1 MDYYYN
7 NKQSKRRNKTMKTLM
22 KTLIITIA
30 LATSMVAFGK
40 QFKYSDV
47 YELQKHHIESYGI
60 DTNKT
65 YELKDIKAISTSF
78 KQSFVESEYFND
90 DFTLNYFNNIKNAF
104 YLNNLDAKKFPKTL
118 NAVISTYSPA
128 KKTLCLKYELF
139 DLNFDKISAND
150 LIEYL
155 KSGEFKS
162 SDIQKINES
171 LKNAGL
177 KVVKKWLRKNGKSFV
192 AKKDA
197 KGNIIDNPLTAP
209 MKELTDALNGAKYA
223 GINEWSAKYG
233 ANWETVEFPWLLS
246 DEKLAELKDNILID
260 EEKFSDENV
269 KQLRVSLG
277 VDGFNAFVKLY
288 NEGTETET
296 SEK

>member
-1 MDYYYN
+1 
-7 NKQSKRRNKTMKTLM
+7 MKKLM
-22 KTLIITIA
+22 MTTIA
-30 LATSMVAFGK
+30 FAASIVAFGQ

-47 YELQKHHIESYGI
+47 YVLAEPHLQWLKAKNI

-65 YELKDIKAISTSF
+65 YELEDIKAISTSF
-78 KQSFVESEYFND
+78 KQRFVESEYFND

-177 KVVKKWLRKNGKSFV
+177 KVVKIWIRKQGKSFV
-192 AKKDA
+192 AKKDS

-223 GINEWSAKYG
+223 GINEWSTKYG
-233 ANWETVEFPWLLS
+233 ANWETVELPWLLS
-246 DEKLAELKDNILID
+246 DEKIGVLKEEILID
-260 EEKFSDENV
+260 DQSFSDENV
-269 KQLRVSLG
+269 KQLRIALG
-277 VDGFNAFVKLY
+277 VDKFNAFVKLY
-288 NEGTETET
+288 NDGV
-296 SEK
+296 SE

>member
-1 MDYYYN
+1 
-7 NKQSKRRNKTMKTLM
+7 MKKLM
-22 KTLIITIA
+22 ITTIA
-30 LATSMVAFGK
+30 FAASIVAFGQ

-47 YELQKHHIESYGI
+47 YVLGDSHLQQLKTMNI

-65 YELKDIKAISTSF
+65 YELEDIKAISTSF
-78 KQSFVESEYFND
+78 KQNFVESEYFND
-90 DFTLNYFNNIKNAF
+90 DFTLNYFNNVKSAY
-104 YLNNLDAKKFPKTL
+104 YLKNLDAKKFPKTF

-128 KKTLCLKYELF
+128 KKTLCLKNELF
-139 DLNFDKISAND
+139 DLDFDKISAND

-223 GINEWSAKYG
+223 GLNEWSTKYG
-233 ANWETVEFPWLLS
+233 ANWETIELPWLLS
-246 DEKLAELKDNILID
+246 DEKIGVLKEEILID
-260 EEKFSDENV
+260 DQSFSDENV
-269 KQLRVSLG
+269 KQLRIALG
-277 VDGFNAFVKLY
+277 VDKFNAFVKLY
-288 NEGTETET
+288 NDGV
-296 SEK
+296 SE

>member
-1 MDYYYN
+1 
-7 NKQSKRRNKTMKTLM
+7 MKKLM
-22 KTLIITIA
+22 ITTIA
-30 LATSMVAFGK
+30 FAASIVAFGQ

-47 YELQKHHIESYGI
+47 YVLGDSHLQQLKTMNI

-65 YELKDIKAISTSF
+65 YELGDIKAISTSF

-233 ANWETVEFPWLLS
+233 ANWETVELPWLLS
-246 DEKLAELKDNILID
+246 DEKIGVLKEEILID
-260 EEKFSDENV
+260 DQSFSDENV
-269 KQLRVSLG
+269 KQLRIALG
-277 VDGFNAFVKLY
+277 VDKFNAFVKLY
-288 NEGTETET
+288 NDGV
-296 SEK
+296 SE

>member
-1 MDYYYN
+1 
-7 NKQSKRRNKTMKTLM
+7 MKKLM
-22 KTLIITIA
+22 MTTIA
-30 LATSMVAFGK
+30 LATSMVAFGQ

-47 YELQKHHIESYGI
+47 YTLNDSNLQQLKTMNI

-65 YELKDIKAISTSF
+65 YELGDIKAISTPF
-78 KQSFVESEYFND
+78 KQSFVESEYIND

-233 ANWETVEFPWLLS
+233 ANWETVELPWLLS
-246 DEKLAELKDNILID
+246 DEKIGVLKEEILID
-260 EEKFSDENV
+260 DQSFSDENV
-269 KQLRVSLG
+269 KQLRIALG
-277 VDGFNAFVKLY
+277 VDKFNAFVKLY
-288 NEGTETET
+288 NDGV
-296 SEK
+296 SE

>member
-1 MDYYYN
+1 
-7 NKQSKRRNKTMKTLM
+7 MKKLM
-22 KTLIITIA
+22 MTTIA
-30 LATSMVAFGK
+30 FAASIVAFGQ

-47 YELQKHHIESYGI
+47 YVLGDAHLQQLKTMNI

-65 YELKDIKAISTSF
+65 YELEDIKAISTSF

-233 ANWETVEFPWLLS
+233 ANWETVKLPWLLS
-246 DEKLAELKDNILID
+246 DEKIDVLKEEILID
-260 EEKFSDENV
+260 DQSFSDENI
-269 KQLRVSLG
+269 KQLRVALG
-277 VDGFNAFVKLY
+277 VDGFNTFVKLY
-288 NEGTETET
+288 NDGV
-296 SEK
+296 SE

>member
-1 MDYYYN
+1 
-7 NKQSKRRNKTMKTLM
+7 MKKLM
-22 KTLIITIA
+22 MTTIA
-30 LATSMVAFGK
+30 FAASIVAFGQ

-47 YELQKHHIESYGI
+47 YVLGDSHLQQLKTLNI

-65 YELKDIKAISTSF
+65 YELEDIKAISTSF

-139 DLNFDKISAND
+139 DLDFNINKISAND

-233 ANWETVEFPWLLS
+233 ANWETVELPWLLS
-246 DEKLAELKDNILID
+246 DEKIGVLKEEILID
-260 EEKFSDENV
+260 DQSFSDENV
-269 KQLRVSLG
+269 KQLRIALG
-277 VDGFNAFVKLY
+277 VDKFNAFVKLY
-288 NEGTETET
+288 NDGV
-296 SEK
+296 SE

>member
-1 MDYYYN
+1 
-7 NKQSKRRNKTMKTLM
+7 MKKLM
-22 KTLIITIA
+22 MTTIA
-30 LATSMVAFGK
+30 FAASIVAFGQ

-47 YELQKHHIESYGI
+47 YVLGDSHLQQLKTMNI

-177 KVVKKWLRKNGKSFV
+177 KVVKIWIRKQGKSFV

-223 GINEWSAKYG
+223 GINEWSTKYG

-246 DEKLAELKDNILID
+246 DEKIAELKDNILID

>member
-1 MDYYYN
+1 
-7 NKQSKRRNKTMKTLM
+7 MKKIMIT
-22 KTLIITIA
+22 TIA
-30 LATSMVAFGK
+30 FAASIVAFGQ

-47 YELQKHHIESYGI
+47 YVLGDSHLQQLKTMNI

-65 YELKDIKAISTSF
+65 YELEDIKAISTSF

-209 MKELTDALNGAKYA
+209 MKELTDTLNGAKYA
-223 GINEWSAKYG
+223 GLNEWSTKYG
-233 ANWETVEFPWLLS
+233 ANWETVELPWLLS
-246 DEKLAELKDNILID
+246 DEKIGVLKEEILID
-260 EEKFSDENV
+260 DQSFSDENV
-269 KQLRVSLG
+269 KQLRIALG
-277 VDGFNAFVKLY
+277 VDKFNAFVKLY
-288 NEGTETET
+288 NDGV
-296 SEK
+296 SE

>member
-1 MDYYYN
+1 
-7 NKQSKRRNKTMKTLM
+7 MKKLM
-22 KTLIITIA
+22 MTTIA
-30 LATSMVAFGK
+30 FAASIVAFGQ

-47 YELQKHHIESYGI
+47 YVLGDSHLQQLKTMNI

-65 YELKDIKAISTSF
+65 YELEDIKAISTSF

-90 DFTLNYFNNIKNAF
+90 DFTLNYFNNVKSAF
-104 YLNNLDAKKFPKTL
+104 YLKNLDAKKFPKTL

-139 DLNFDKISAND
+139 DLDFNINKISAND

-177 KVVKKWLRKNGKSFV
+177 KVVKIWIRKQGKSFV
-192 AKKDA
+192 AKKDS

-223 GINEWSAKYG
+223 GINEWSTKYG

>member
-1 MDYYYN
+1 
-7 NKQSKRRNKTMKTLM
+7 MKKLM
-22 KTLIITIA
+22 MTTIA
-30 LATSMVAFGK
+30 FAASIVAFGQ

-47 YELQKHHIESYGI
+47 YVLGDSHLQQLKTLNI

-65 YELKDIKAISTSF
+65 YELEDIKAISTSF

-90 DFTLNYFNNIKNAF
+90 DFTLNYFNNVKNAF

-128 KKTLCLKYELF
+128 KKTLCLKYKLF

-192 AKKDA
+192 AKKDS

-223 GINEWSAKYG
+223 GINEWSTKYG
-233 ANWETVEFPWLLS
+233 ANWETVELPWLLS
-246 DEKLAELKDNILID
+246 DEKIGVLKEEILID
-260 EEKFSDENV
+260 DQSFSDENV
-269 KQLRVSLG
+269 KQLRIALG
-277 VDGFNAFVKLY
+277 VDKFNAFVKLY
-288 NEGTETET
+288 NDGV
-296 SEK
+296 SE

>member
-1 MDYYYN
+1 
-7 NKQSKRRNKTMKTLM
+7 MKKLM
-22 KTLIITIA
+22 MTTIA
-30 LATSMVAFGK
+30 FAASIVAFGQ

-47 YELQKHHIESYGI
+47 YVLGDAHLQQLKTMNI

-65 YELKDIKAISTSF
+65 YELEDIKAISTSF

-277 VDGFNAFVKLY
+277 VDGFNAFVKIY

>member
-1 MDYYYN
+1 
-7 NKQSKRRNKTMKTLM
+7 MKKLM
-22 KTLIITIA
+22 MTTIA
-30 LATSMVAFGK
+30 FAASIVAFGQ

-47 YELQKHHIESYGI
+47 YVLGDAHLQQLKTMNI

-65 YELKDIKAISTSF
+65 YELEDIKAISTSF

-90 DFTLNYFNNIKNAF
+90 DFTLNYFDNIKNAF

-233 ANWETVEFPWLLS
+233 ANWETVELPWLLS
-246 DEKLAELKDNILID
+246 DEKIGVLKEEILID
-260 EEKFSDENV
+260 DQSFSDENV
-269 KQLRVSLG
+269 KQLRIALG
-277 VDGFNAFVKLY
+277 VDKFNAFVKLY
-288 NEGTETET
+288 NDGV
-296 SEK
+296 SE

>member
-1 MDYYYN
+1 
-7 NKQSKRRNKTMKTLM
+7 MKKLM
-22 KTLIITIA
+22 ITTIA
-30 LATSMVAFGK
+30 FAASIVAFGQ

-47 YELQKHHIESYGI
+47 YVLGDSHLQQLKAMNI

-65 YELKDIKAISTSF
+65 YELEDIKAISTSL

-177 KVVKKWLRKNGKSFV
+177 KAVKKWLRKNGKSFV

-209 MKELTDALNGAKYA
+209 MKELTDTLNGAKYA
-223 GINEWSAKYG
+223 GINEWSTKYG

>member
-1 MDYYYN
+1 
-7 NKQSKRRNKTMKTLM
+7 MKKLM
-22 KTLIITIA
+22 ITTIA
-30 LATSMVAFGK
+30 IAASMVAFGQ

-47 YELQKHHIESYGI
+47 YMLGDANLQQLKTMNI

-65 YELKDIKAISTSF
+65 YELGDIKAISSSF

-90 DFTLNYFNNIKNAF
+90 DFTLNYFNNVKNAY
-104 YLNNLDAKKFPKTL
+104 YLKNLDAKKFPKTF

-128 KKTLCLKYELF
+128 KKTLCLKNGLF
-139 DLNFDKISAND
+139 DLDLTKISAND

-177 KVVKKWLRKNGKSFV
+177 KAVKIWIRKKGKSFV

-223 GINEWSAKYG
+223 GLNEWSTKYG
-233 ANWETVEFPWLLS
+233 ANWKTVELPWLLS
-246 DEKLAELKDNILID
+246 DEKIGVLKEEILID
-260 EEKFSDENV
+260 EQSFSDENI
-269 KQLRVSLG
+269 KQLRVALG
-277 VDGFNAFVKLY
+277 VDRFNAFVKLY
-288 NEGTETET
+288 NDGV
-296 SEK
+296 SE

>member
-1 MDYYYN
+1 
-7 NKQSKRRNKTMKTLM
+7 MKKLM
-22 KTLIITIA
+22 MTTIA
-30 LATSMVAFGK
+30 LATSMVAFGQ

-47 YELQKHHIESYGI
+47 YTLNDSNLQQLKTMNI

-65 YELKDIKAISTSF
+65 YELGDIKAISTPF
-78 KQSFVESEYFND
+78 KQSFVESEYIND

-139 DLNFDKISAND
+139 DLDFNINKISAND

-192 AKKDA
+192 AKKDS

-223 GINEWSAKYG
+223 GLNEWSTKYG
-233 ANWETVEFPWLLS
+233 ANWETVELPWLLS
-246 DEKLAELKDNILID
+246 DEKIGVLKEEILID
-260 EEKFSDENV
+260 DQSFSDENV
-269 KQLRVSLG
+269 KQLRIALG
-277 VDGFNAFVKLY
+277 VDKFNAFVKLY
-288 NEGTETET
+288 NDGV
-296 SEK
+296 SE

>member
-1 MDYYYN
+1 
-7 NKQSKRRNKTMKTLM
+7 MKKLM
-22 KTLIITIA
+22 ITTIA
-30 LATSMVAFGK
+30 FAASIVAFGQ

-47 YELQKHHIESYGI
+47 YVLGDSHLQQLKTMNI

-65 YELKDIKAISTSF
+65 YELEDIKSISTSF

-209 MKELTDALNGAKYA
+209 MKELTDTLNGAKYA
-223 GINEWSAKYG
+223 GLNEWSTKYG
-233 ANWETVEFPWLLS
+233 ANWETVELPWLLS
-246 DEKLAELKDNILID
+246 DEKIGVLKEEILID
-260 EEKFSDENV
+260 DQSFSDENV
-269 KQLRVSLG
+269 KQLRIALG
-277 VDGFNAFVKLY
+277 VDKFNAFVKLY
-288 NEGTETET
+288 NDGV
-296 SEK
+296 SE

>member
-1 MDYYYN
+1 
-7 NKQSKRRNKTMKTLM
+7 MK
-22 KTLIITIA
+22 IWIR
-30 LATSMVAFGK
+30 
-40 QFKYSDV
+40 
-47 YELQKHHIESYGI
+47 
-60 DTNKT
+60 
-65 YELKDIKAISTSF
+65 
-78 KQSFVESEYFND
+78 
-90 DFTLNYFNNIKNAF
+90 
-104 YLNNLDAKKFPKTL
+104 KK
-118 NAVISTYSPA
+118 
-128 KKTLCLKYELF
+128 
-139 DLNFDKISAND
+139 
-150 LIEYL
+150 
-155 KSGEFKS
+155 
-162 SDIQKINES
+162 
-171 LKNAGL
+171 
-177 KVVKKWLRKNGKSFV
+177 GKSFV
-192 AKKDA
+192 AKKDS

>member
-1 MDYYYN
+1 
-7 NKQSKRRNKTMKTLM
+7 MKKLM
-22 KTLIITIA
+22 ITTIA
-30 LATSMVAFGK
+30 IAASMVAFGQ

-47 YELQKHHIESYGI
+47 YVLGDSHLQQLKTMNI

-65 YELKDIKAISTSF
+65 YELGDIKVISTPF
-78 KQSFVESEYFND
+78 KQSFVETEYFND
-90 DFTLNYFNNIKNAF
+90 DFTLNYFNNVKNAF
-104 YLNNLDAKKFPKTL
+104 YLKNLDAKKFPKTF
-118 NAVISTYSPA
+118 NAVISTYSPT
-128 KKTLCLKYELF
+128 KKALCLKYELF
-139 DLNFDKISAND
+139 DLELNKISAND

-162 SDIQKINES
+162 SDIQTINES

-177 KVVKKWLRKNGKSFV
+177 KAVKIWIRKKGKSFV

-223 GINEWSAKYG
+223 GLNEWSTKFG
-233 ANWETVEFPWLLS
+233 ANWETVELPWLLS
-246 DEKLAELKDNILID
+246 DEKIGVLKEEILID
-260 EEKFSDENV
+260 EQSFSDENI
-269 KQLRVSLG
+269 KQLRIALG

-288 NEGTETET
+288 NDGV
-296 SEK
+296 SE

>member
-1 MDYYYN
+1 
-7 NKQSKRRNKTMKTLM
+7 MKKLM
-22 KTLIITIA
+22 MTTIA
-30 LATSMVAFGK
+30 FAASIVAFGQ

-47 YELQKHHIESYGI
+47 YTLNDSNLQQLKTMNI

-90 DFTLNYFNNIKNAF
+90 DFTLNYFNNVKSAF
-104 YLNNLDAKKFPKTL
+104 YLKNLDVKKFPKTF
-118 NAVISTYSPA
+118 NAIISTYSPA

-139 DLNFDKISAND
+139 DLDFNINKISAND

-192 AKKDA
+192 AKKDD

-209 MKELTDALNGAKYA
+209 MKELTDALNGAKYT
-223 GINEWSAKYG
+223 GLNEWSAKYG
-233 ANWETVEFPWLLS
+233 ANWKTVELPWLLS
-246 DEKLAELKDNILID
+246 DEKIGVLKEEILID
-260 EEKFSDENV
+260 DQSFSDENV
-269 KQLRVSLG
+269 KQLRIALG
-277 VDGFNAFVKLY
+277 VDKFNAFVKLY
-288 NEGTETET
+288 NDGV
-296 SEK
+296 SE

>member
-1 MDYYYN
+1 
-7 NKQSKRRNKTMKTLM
+7 MKKLM
-22 KTLIITIA
+22 MTTIA
-30 LATSMVAFGK
+30 FAASIVAFGQ

-47 YELQKHHIESYGI
+47 YVLGDAHLQQLKTMNI

-65 YELKDIKAISTSF
+65 YELEDIKAISTSF

-90 DFTLNYFNNIKNAF
+90 DFTLNYFNNVKDAF

-223 GINEWSAKYG
+223 GLNEWSTKYG
-233 ANWETVEFPWLLS
+233 ANWETVELPWLLS
-246 DEKLAELKDNILID
+246 DEKIGVLKEEILID
-260 EEKFSDENV
+260 DQSFSDENV
-269 KQLRVSLG
+269 KQLRIALG
-277 VDGFNAFVKLY
+277 VDKFNAFVKLY
-288 NEGTETET
+288 NDGV
-296 SEK
+296 SE

>member
-1 MDYYYN
+1 
-7 NKQSKRRNKTMKTLM
+7 MKKLM
-22 KTLIITIA
+22 ITTIA
-30 LATSMVAFGK
+30 FAASIVAFGQ

-47 YELQKHHIESYGI
+47 YVLGNAHLQQLKTLNI

-65 YELKDIKAISTSF
+65 YELEDIKAISTSF

-233 ANWETVEFPWLLS
+233 ANWETVELPWLLS
-246 DEKLAELKDNILID
+246 DEKIGVLKEEILID
-260 EEKFSDENV
+260 DQSFSDENV
-269 KQLRVSLG
+269 KQLRIALG
-277 VDGFNAFVKLY
+277 VDKFNAFVKLY
-288 NEGTETET
+288 NDGV
-296 SEK
+296 SE

>member
-22 KTLIITIA
+22 KTLIITIS
-30 LATSMVAFGK
+30 LATSMVAFGQ

-47 YELQKHHIESYGI
+47 YVLGDSHLQQLKTLNI

-65 YELKDIKAISTSF
+65 YELEDIKAISTSF

-233 ANWETVEFPWLLS
+233 ANWETVELPWLLS
-246 DEKLAELKDNILID
+246 DEKIGVLKEEILID
-260 EEKFSDENV
+260 DQSFSNENV
-269 KQLRVSLG
+269 KQLRIALG
-277 VDGFNAFVKLY
+277 VDKFNAFVKLY
-288 NEGTETET
+288 NDGV
-296 SEK
+296 SE

>member
-1 MDYYYN
+1 
-7 NKQSKRRNKTMKTLM
+7 MKKLM
-22 KTLIITIA
+22 MTTIA
-30 LATSMVAFGK
+30 FAASIVAFGQ

-47 YELQKHHIESYGI
+47 YVLGDAHLQQLKTMNI

-65 YELKDIKAISTSF
+65 YELEDIKAISTSF

-177 KVVKKWLRKNGKSFV
+177 KVVKKWIRKQGKSFV
-192 AKKDA
+192 AKKDS

-233 ANWETVEFPWLLS
+233 ANWETVELPWLLS
-246 DEKLAELKDNILID
+246 DEKIGVLKEEILID
-260 EEKFSDENV
+260 DQSFSDENV
-269 KQLRVSLG
+269 KQLRIALG
-277 VDGFNAFVKLY
+277 VDKFNAFVKLY
-288 NEGTETET
+288 NDGV
-296 SEK
+296 SE

>member
-1 MDYYYN
+1 
-7 NKQSKRRNKTMKTLM
+7 MKKLM
-22 KTLIITIA
+22 MTTIA
-30 LATSMVAFGK
+30 FAASIVAFGQ

-47 YELQKHHIESYGI
+47 YVLAEPHLQWLKAKNI

-65 YELKDIKAISTSF
+65 YELEDIKAISTSF

-90 DFTLNYFNNIKNAF
+90 DFTLNYFNNVKNAF

-128 KKTLCLKYELF
+128 KKTLCLKNELF
-139 DLNFDKISAND
+139 DLDFDKISAND

-233 ANWETVEFPWLLS
+233 ANWETVELPWLLS
-246 DEKLAELKDNILID
+246 DEKIDVLKEEILID
-260 EEKFSDENV
+260 DQSFSDENV
-269 KQLRVSLG
+269 KQLRVALG
-277 VDGFNAFVKLY
+277 VDKFNAFVKLY
-288 NEGTETET
+288 NDGV
-296 SEK
+296 SE

>member
-1 MDYYYN
+1 
-7 NKQSKRRNKTMKTLM
+7 MKKLM
-22 KTLIITIA
+22 MTTIA
-30 LATSMVAFGK
+30 FAASIVAFGQ

-47 YELQKHHIESYGI
+47 YVLGDAHLQQLKTMNI

-65 YELKDIKAISTSF
+65 YELEDIKAISTSF

-296 SEK
+296 SEQ

>member
-1 MDYYYN
+1 
-7 NKQSKRRNKTMKTLM
+7 MKKLM
-22 KTLIITIA
+22 MTTIA
-30 LATSMVAFGK
+30 FAASIVAFGQ

-47 YELQKHHIESYGI
+47 YVLGDSHLQQLKTMNI

-65 YELKDIKAISTSF
+65 YELGDIKAISTSF

-233 ANWETVEFPWLLS
+233 ANWETVELPWLLS
-246 DEKLAELKDNILID
+246 DEKIDVLKEEILID
-260 EEKFSDENV
+260 DQSFSDENI
-269 KQLRVSLG
+269 KQLRVALG

-288 NEGTETET
+288 NDGV
-296 SEK
+296 SE

>member
-1 MDYYYN
+1 
-7 NKQSKRRNKTMKTLM
+7 MKKLM
-22 KTLIITIA
+22 MTTIA
-30 LATSMVAFGK
+30 FAASIVAFGQ

-47 YELQKHHIESYGI
+47 YVLGDSHLQQLKTMNI

-65 YELKDIKAISTSF
+65 YELEDIKAISTSF

-233 ANWETVEFPWLLS
+233 ANWETVELPWLLS
-246 DEKLAELKDNILID
+246 DEKIGVLKEEILID
-260 EEKFSDENV
+260 DQSFSDENV
-269 KQLRVSLG
+269 KQLRIALG
-277 VDGFNAFVKLY
+277 VDKFNAFVKLY
-288 NEGTETET
+288 NDGV
-296 SEK
+296 SE

>member
-1 MDYYYN
+1 
-7 NKQSKRRNKTMKTLM
+7 MKKLM
-22 KTLIITIA
+22 ITTIA
-30 LATSMVAFGK
+30 IAASMVAFGQ

-47 YELQKHHIESYGI
+47 YVLGDSHLQQLKTMNI

-65 YELKDIKAISTSF
+65 YELKDIKAIGTYF

-90 DFTLNYFNNIKNAF
+90 DFTLNYFNNVKNAY
-104 YLNNLDAKKFPKTL
+104 YLKNLDAKKFPKTF

-139 DLNFDKISAND
+139 DLDLNKISAND

-223 GINEWSAKYG
+223 GLNEWSTKYG
-233 ANWETVEFPWLLS
+233 ANWKTVELPWLLS
-246 DEKLAELKDNILID
+246 DEKIGVLKEEILID
-260 EEKFSDENV
+260 EQSFSDENI
-269 KQLRVSLG
+269 KQLRVALG

-288 NEGTETET
+288 NDGV
-296 SEK
+296 SE

>member
-1 MDYYYN
+1 
-7 NKQSKRRNKTMKTLM
+7 MKKLM
-22 KTLIITIA
+22 ITTIA
-30 LATSMVAFGK
+30 FAASIVAFGQ

-47 YELQKHHIESYGI
+47 YVLGDSHLQQLKAMNI

-65 YELKDIKAISTSF
+65 YELEDIKAISTSF

-209 MKELTDALNGAKYA
+209 MKELTDTLNGAKYA
-223 GINEWSAKYG
+223 GLNEWSTKYG
-233 ANWETVEFPWLLS
+233 ANWETVELPWLLS
-246 DEKLAELKDNILID
+246 DEKIGVLKEEILID
-260 EEKFSDENV
+260 DQSFSDENV
-269 KQLRVSLG
+269 KQLRIALG
-277 VDGFNAFVKLY
+277 VDKFNAFVKLY
-288 NEGTETET
+288 NDGV
-296 SEK
+296 SE

>member
-1 MDYYYN
+1 
-7 NKQSKRRNKTMKTLM
+7 MKKLM
-22 KTLIITIA
+22 MTTIA
-30 LATSMVAFGK
+30 FAASIVAFGQ

-47 YELQKHHIESYGI
+47 YVLGDSHLQQLKTLNI

-65 YELKDIKAISTSF
+65 YELEDIKAISTSF

-223 GINEWSAKYG
+223 GINEWSTKYG

>member
-1 MDYYYN
+1 
-7 NKQSKRRNKTMKTLM
+7 MKKLM
-22 KTLIITIA
+22 MTTIA
-30 LATSMVAFGK
+30 LATSMVAFGQ

-47 YELQKHHIESYGI
+47 YTLNDSNLQQLKTMNI

-65 YELKDIKAISTSF
+65 YELGDIKAISTPF
-78 KQSFVESEYFND
+78 KQSFVESEYIND

-233 ANWETVEFPWLLS
+233 ANWETVELPWLLS
-246 DEKLAELKDNILID
+246 DEKIGVLKEEILID
-260 EEKFSDENV
+260 EQSFSDENV
-269 KQLRVSLG
+269 KQLRIALG
-277 VDGFNAFVKLY
+277 VDKFNAFVKLY
-288 NEGTETET
+288 NDGV
-296 SEK
+296 SE

>member
-1 MDYYYN
+1 
-7 NKQSKRRNKTMKTLM
+7 MKKLM
-22 KTLIITIA
+22 MTTIA
-30 LATSMVAFGK
+30 FAASIVAFGQ

-47 YELQKHHIESYGI
+47 YVLGDSHLQQLKTMNI

-78 KQSFVESEYFND
+78 KQSFIESEYFND

-233 ANWETVEFPWLLS
+233 ANWETVELPWLLS
-246 DEKLAELKDNILID
+246 DEKIGVLKEEILID
-260 EEKFSDENV
+260 DQSFSDENV
-269 KQLRVSLG
+269 KQLRIALG
-277 VDGFNAFVKLY
+277 VDKFNAFVKLY
-288 NEGTETET
+288 NDGV
-296 SEK
+296 SE

>member
-1 MDYYYN
+1 
-7 NKQSKRRNKTMKTLM
+7 MKKLM
-22 KTLIITIA
+22 ITTIA
-30 LATSMVAFGK
+30 FAASIVAFGQ

-47 YELQKHHIESYGI
+47 YVLGDSHLQQLKTMNI

-65 YELKDIKAISTSF
+65 YELEDIKAISTSF

-233 ANWETVEFPWLLS
+233 ANWETVELPWLLS
-246 DEKLAELKDNILID
+246 DEKIDVLKEEILID
-260 EEKFSDENV
+260 DQSFSDENI
-269 KQLRVSLG
+269 KQLRVALG
-277 VDGFNAFVKLY
+277 VDGFNTFVKLY
-288 NEGTETET
+288 NDGV
-296 SEK
+296 SE

>member
-1 MDYYYN
+1 
-7 NKQSKRRNKTMKTLM
+7 MKKLM
-22 KTLIITIA
+22 ITTIA
-30 LATSMVAFGK
+30 FAASIVAFGQ

-47 YELQKHHIESYGI
+47 YVLGDSHLQQLKTMNI

-65 YELKDIKAISTSF
+65 YELEDIKAISTSF

-209 MKELTDALNGAKYA
+209 MKELTDTLNGAKYA

-233 ANWETVEFPWLLS
+233 ANWETVELPWLLS
-246 DEKLAELKDNILID
+246 DEKIGVLKEEILID
-260 EEKFSDENV
+260 DQSFSDENV
-269 KQLRVSLG
+269 KQLRIALG
-277 VDGFNAFVKLY
+277 VDKFNAFVKLY
-288 NEGTETET
+288 NDGV
-296 SEK
+296 SE

>member
-65 YELKDIKAISTSF
+65 YELKDIKPISTQF
-78 KQSFVESEYFND
+78 KEGFVNSEYFND
-90 DFTLNYFNNIKNAF
+90 DFTLNYFNNVKNAF

-177 KVVKKWLRKNGKSFV
+177 KVVKIWIRKKGKSFV
-192 AKKDA
+192 AKKDS

-223 GINEWSAKYG
+223 GINEWSTKYG

>member
-1 MDYYYN
+1 
-7 NKQSKRRNKTMKTLM
+7 MKKLM
-22 KTLIITIA
+22 ITTIA
-30 LATSMVAFGK
+30 FAASIVAFGQ

-47 YELQKHHIESYGI
+47 YVLGDAHLQQLKTMNI

-65 YELKDIKAISTSF
+65 YELEDIKAISTSF

-233 ANWETVEFPWLLS
+233 ANWETVELPWLLS
-246 DEKLAELKDNILID
+246 DEKIGVLKEEILID
-260 EEKFSDENV
+260 DQSFSDENV
-269 KQLRVSLG
+269 KQLRIALG
-277 VDGFNAFVKLY
+277 VDKFNAFVKLY
-288 NEGTETET
+288 NDGV
-296 SEK
+296 SE

>member
-65 YELKDIKAISTSF
+65 YELKDIKPISTQF
-78 KQSFVESEYFND
+78 KEGFVNSEYFND
-90 DFTLNYFNNIKNAF
+90 DFTLNYFNNVKNAF

-177 KVVKKWLRKNGKSFV
+177 KVVKIWIRKKGKSFV
-192 AKKDA
+192 AKKDS

-223 GINEWSAKYG
+223 GINEWSTKYG

-269 KQLRVSLG
+269 KQLWVSLG

>member
-1 MDYYYN
+1 
-7 NKQSKRRNKTMKTLM
+7 MKKLM
-22 KTLIITIA
+22 MTTIA
-30 LATSMVAFGK
+30 FAASIVAFGQ

-47 YELQKHHIESYGI
+47 YVLGDSHLQQLKTLNI

-65 YELKDIKAISTSF
+65 YELEDIKAISTSF

-233 ANWETVEFPWLLS
+233 ANWETVELPWLLS
-246 DEKLAELKDNILID
+246 DEKIGVLKEEILID
-260 EEKFSDENV
+260 DQSFSDENV
-269 KQLRVSLG
+269 KQLRIALG
-277 VDGFNAFVKLY
+277 VDKFNAFVKLY
-288 NEGTETET
+288 NDGV
-296 SEK
+296 SE